1 MKQLL
6 FLAHRVPFPPNKGD
20 KIRTFHFLRHLAQ
33 RFRVDLGAFWDRP
46 EDEHAG
52 EHLREMCRH
61 LHLEPLR
68 KLPALARS
76 ATGLLRQQAF
86 TMAYYRHAGMHR
98 WVQERLRSGEVDR
111 IFAFSGA
118 MGQYV
123 HGADGTPRVICFD
136 DVDSDKWAQY
146 ARNQRWP
153 LSAIYA
159 REAHL
164 LAQVERRFAD
174 EFTASIMISEL
185 EGTLMRELAPS
196 AAARIHV
203 IGQGVDLE
211 RFSPDVALAPAL
223 PPDGPLVVFTG
234 VMDYLPNVAAVV
246 WFVDSVWPKV
256 IAAHPTGRFAIVGA
270 RPTAEVLRLAANP
283 GVIVTGGV
291 EDVRPYTRQ
300 AKLVVAP
307 MTIARGVQ
315 NKVLEALAMARPVV
329 ATPAA
334 VQGLGN
340 ADVPGVLLAEEAGD
354 FASAVARVLG
364 DPDAAALGRAGR
376 QFVQTHH
383 SWDVPL
389 RQLEQLLQ

>member
-33 RFRVDLGAFWDRP
+33 HFRVDLGAFWDRP
-46 EDEHAG
+46 EDEHSG
-52 EHLREMCRH
+52 EHLRAMCRH

-76 ATGLLRQQAF
+76 ASGLLRQEAF
-86 TMAYYRHAGMHR
+86 TFAYYRHGGMRR

-123 HGADGTPRVICFD
+123 EGANGTPRVICFD

-146 ARNQRWP
+146 ARKRRWP
-153 LSAIYA
+153 LSVIYA
-159 REAHL
+159 REARL
-164 LAQVERRFAD
+164 LAHIERRLAD

-185 EGTLMRELAPS
+185 EGKLMRELAPR
-196 AAARIHV
+196 AEKRIHV

-211 RFSPDVALAPAL
+211 RFSPEVPLPPAL
-223 PPDGPLVVFTG
+223 PEGGPLVVFTG
-234 VMDYLPNVAAVV
+234 VMDYLPNVAAVA
-246 WFVDSVWPKV
+246 WFVDTVWP
-256 IAAHPTGRFAIVGA
+256 ALLASDPTVRFAIVGA
-270 RPTAEVLRLAANP
+270 RPTAEVLQLATRP
-283 GVIVTGGV
+283 GVIVTGSV

-329 ATPAA
+329 ATRAA
-334 VQGLGN
+334 VQGL
-340 ADVPGVLLAEEAGD
+340 ASAEVPGVLLADEAGD
-354 FASAVARVLG
+354 FAAAVKRVLA
-364 DPDAAALGRAGR
+364 DPHAAALGQAGR
-376 QFVQTHH
+376 RYVQAHH

-389 RQLEQLLQ
+389 RQLERLLQ